1 MGSLGSI
8 ACGGVDSFCKGAE
21 GHVTAWLE
29 GWSQVMSFF
38 QGLKT
43 KEEEVTVES
52 KLVGSDSKTTIFQ
65 W

>member
-1 MGSLGSI
+1 M
-8 ACGGVDSFCKGAE
+8 CKGAE
-21 GHVTAWLE
+21 GHVTALLE